1 VTRKWNAPRYFKDII
16 KNNELFGENII
27 NFKYELFDINHK
39 YTKEELIKNRNIT
52 SAIFLLDQK
61 VEPLEF
67 LDRLKM
73 R

>member
-1 VTRKWNAPRYFKDII
+1 MKKARSAIKIFSHI
-16 KNNELFGENII
+16 KNN
-27 NFKYELFDINHK
+27 K

-67 LDRLKM
+67 FL
-73 R
+73 